1 MSEKFIVKEKIEESE
16 ISSIFEIVNAGNKV
30 VFHEP
35 SALTI
40 RIEEETRK
48 LLDDAAKK
56 CSSKPITLAGMLLEA
71 AIKDFRY
78 FLEADEV
85 AREEAAYAESEDA
98 REAADLAAYEEEKNP
113 KKKKYKVELNSET
126 FPKELQESL
135 KSNKK
140 K

>member
-1 MSEKFIVKEKIEESE
+1 MSEKFVVKEKIEESE

-30 VFHEP
+30 VFHKP

-48 LLDDAAKK
+48 LLDDAAEN

-71 AIKDFRY
+71 AIKDFCY
-78 FLEADEV
+78 FLKADEV
-85 AREEAAYAESEDA
+85 AREESDQ
-98 REAADLAAYEEEKNP
+98 AAYEAEKNP
-113 KKKKYKVELNSET
+113 KKKKYKTELNTET
-126 FPKELQESL
+126 FSAELQESL
-135 KSNKK
+135 KSSKK